1 MLKNHILQLGKL
13 SFYLICKLIKRF
25 LAERIN
31 LIKFYSLKVED
42 ENKISP
48 FEICEEYALKKGFL
62 SAKSGRPDAYKAGI
76 MILNDAFLGFI

>member
-1 MLKNHILQLGKL
+1 MV
-13 SFYLICKLIKRF
+13 
-25 LAERIN
+25 
-31 LIKFYSLKVED
+31 KFYNLKVED